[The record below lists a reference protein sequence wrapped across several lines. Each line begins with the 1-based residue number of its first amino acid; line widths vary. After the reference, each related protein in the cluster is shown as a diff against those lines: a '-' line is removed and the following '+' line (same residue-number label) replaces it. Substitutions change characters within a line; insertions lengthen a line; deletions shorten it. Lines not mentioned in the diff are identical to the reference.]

1 MYSKTIA
8 TKRASVRTSF
18 VPFYF
23 RIVILERLNI
33 EENLIN
39 YQRCNFT
46 LYDFRIVLIP
56 IQRDNLD
63 RSYKF
68 AIF

>member
-8 TKRASVRTSF
+8 TKRASVRISF
-18 VPFYF
+18 VPFYS